1 MRLRVATALLLA
13 LTVADY
19 AAASDPLVAA
29 LKQLGK
35 AVDDMSANISNANSD
50 ADAEVLANVTRQALG
65 NGLRQDHPDV
75 IIKATAGYCLVTID
89 TPKWKLWSESHHG
102 KVTEHGA
109 TIH

>member
-1 MRLRVATALLLA
+1 MRLRIATILLLA
-13 LTVADY
+13 STFASH
-19 AAASDPLVAA
+19 ASASDQLVAA

-35 AVDDMSANISNANSD
+35 AVDDMSANISNATSD

-75 IIKATAGYCLVTID
+75 IIKTTAGYCLVTID
-89 TPKWKLWSESHHG
+89 TPKWKLWSESHNG
-102 KVTEHGA
+102 KVTDHGA